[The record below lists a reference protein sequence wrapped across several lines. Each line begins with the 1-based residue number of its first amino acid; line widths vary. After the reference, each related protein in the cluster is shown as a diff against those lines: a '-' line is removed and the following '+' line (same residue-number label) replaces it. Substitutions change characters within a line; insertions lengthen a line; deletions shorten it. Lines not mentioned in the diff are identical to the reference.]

1 MLAPHKQI
9 GIIEHTVDRMAYIP
23 TSFYTI
29 MKRTLALSLILAAL
43 LSPLQAAEWNSS
55 TTGDQTISENV
66 TVTST
71 ANVGNI
77 TFTGDSVVSG
87 SGSIGGSG
95 NIVVNSGTVVFDGV
109 SRPNSRGNIT
119 IASGATLEIKNGA
132 QLLLSGD
139 HNSTSVVTVNGTLK
153 VEHLNYGGSLGKLH
167 DNIGVQNYT
176 ESLVLNSPNN
186 ASSAAVCSRVEIT
199 ESGSATI
206 GARLNGWGTY
216 FTFAVADGK
225 SFSWDPSTN
234 GNVIAYGDAGSVLVL
249 EAGEGATFTLGKN
262 IGTGLSIN
270 KDGAG
275 TLVLNS
281 TLNLDSGRSI
291 SINSG
296 TVKFGDNARITSAGN
311 GFFVGANAAM
321 DLDGKGGIGGQAVTV
336 NGAVI
341 NGQNNEMN
349 LSLTSTGKFS
359 ISGDASSGYSGSV
372 VLTEG
377 ATIDLGG
384 YIFYNTID
392 ISAGGTLIN
401 ATNHRGTVMLGADE
415 EGITTLDSE
424 ALATYS
430 SSLATTGSIVAEISE
445 DFVTKSPDFE
455 LLKGRLYAAG
465 AVSITGT
472 GEESVSITG
481 YTTEFGAVSAQGS
494 YDGDITI
501 TDVLDVTL
509 SDNHATNSTTESW
522 MRAGALSAGGAV
534 TIEATG
540 DVVISGNSSAVDTMS
555 AGAIFAGGG
564 DLTIEAASITV
575 GNNTTGT
582 GDGDDFSGGAL
593 RSGVSISLTST
604 EGDIVVARN
613 SADYSGGALYADG
626 GVVIASAADTEIAGN
641 KAILGDGGAIYSME
655 DVVITPVE
663 GGAVSITG
671 NEAGLSGGAIYSQGN
686 VNLSGGPML
695 ISGNTAGSAG
705 GAIYA
710 EGDVS
715 ISADAGDIVFTGNT
729 AGGEANDIELWGG
742 TAELSASN
750 GNTLELQGGVTYAGV
765 INITSDA
772 DSTVKLGGTSST
784 EEFCITDGRVVGIT
798 GDDGTP
804 ATIEVS
810 SAVTL
815 DSAYLQ
821 DLVLLADE
829 ATLSSTASTYVFDNV
844 GSLLEV
850 SIDDDVASI
859 TSTVGLLEGFG
870 TMEGNLTIGLSL
882 DFLSAAMAAAEGA
895 AVDIALTLCLDSTEI
910 TGEEFVFTLDE
921 STLALM
927 ESSKLEEFGFY
938 VNGELLDKS
947 SVTLTEG
954 SEVIFGVKQMTALIP
969 EPTTTTL
976 SLLALSAL
984 CLRRRR
990 QK

>member
-1 MLAPHKQI
+1 
-9 GIIEHTVDRMAYIP
+9 
-23 TSFYTI
+23 

-55 TTGDQTISENV
+55 TTGNQTVSENV
-66 TVTST
+66 TVTGT

-77 TFTGDSVVSG
+77 IFTGDSTVSG
-87 SGSIGGSG
+87 EGSIGGSG
-95 NIVVNSGTVVFDGV
+95 NIDVNSGTVVFDGV
-109 SRPNSRGNIT
+109 SRPYSKGNIN
-119 IASGATLEIKNGA
+119 IASGATLEIKGGA
-132 QLLLSGD
+132 KLLSSEGENA
-139 HNSTSVVTVNGTLK
+139 HNATSVVTVRGTLR
-153 VEHLNYGGSLGKLH
+153 VENLNYNGSLGCLH
-167 DNIGVQNYT
+167 DNIGVEIDGIKYT
-176 ESLVLNSPNN
+176 DSFQLWDG
-186 ASSAAVCSRVEIT
+186 ARVEIT

-206 GARLNGWGTY
+206 GALVKGYGQTV
-216 FTFAVADGK
+216 TIAVDAGK
-225 SFSWDPSTN
+225 SFTWAASGN
-234 GNVIAYGDAGSVLVL
+234 GNVIAEYGGDSGSKLVL
-249 EAGEGATFTLGKN
+249 EAGEGAVFTLGKN
-262 IGTGLSIN
+262 IGAGLGIN
-270 KDGAG
+270 KEGTG

-281 TLNLDSGRSI
+281 TLNLVSGRRIEI
-291 SINSG
+291 SAG
-296 TVKFGDNARITSAGN
+296 TVKFGDNASITSAGD
-311 GFFVGANAAM
+311 GFFVGEKGTM
-321 DLDGKGGIGGQAVTV
+321 DLEGKGGISGQSVTV

-392 ISAGGTLIN
+392 ISAGGTLLN
-401 ATNHRGTVMLGADE
+401 ATKHRGTIMLGADE

-430 SSLATTGSIVAEISE
+430 SSLATTGSIVAEISD

-494 YDGDITI
+494 YDGDITV
-501 TDVLDVTL
+501 TDVLNVTL

-555 AGAIFAGGG
+555 AGAIFASGG

-575 GNNTTGT
+575 KNNTTGT
-582 GDGDDFSGGAL
+582 GEGDDFSGGAL

-604 EGDIVVARN
+604 EGDIVVAGN

-641 KAILGDGGAIYSME
+641 RAILGDGGAIYSME

-671 NEAGLSGGAIYSQGN
+671 NVAGLSGGAIYSQGN

-815 DSAYLQ
+815 DYAYLQ

-829 ATLSSTASTYVFDNV
+829 ATLSSDASTYVFDNV

-910 TGEEFVFTLDE
+910 TGEGFVFTLDE

>member
-1 MLAPHKQI
+1 
-9 GIIEHTVDRMAYIP
+9 
-23 TSFYTI
+23 
-29 MKRTLALSLILAAL
+29 MKRTLTLSLILAAL
-43 LSPLQAAEWNSS
+43 LAPLQAVQWDSS
-55 TTGDQTISENV
+55 TTGNQTVAENV
-66 TVTST
+66 TVTDT

-95 NIVVNSGTVVFDGV
+95 NITVNSGTVVFDGV
-109 SRPNSRGNIT
+109 SRPNSTGNIT

-132 QLLLSGD
+132 QLLLRGEGD
-139 HNSTSVVTVNGTLK
+139 AYHNRTSVVTVNGTLK
-153 VEHLNYGGSLGKLH
+153 VEHLNYGGSLGNLA
-167 DNIGVQNYT
+167 DQA
-176 ESLVLNSPNN
+176 SLVLNGG
-186 ASSAAVCSRVEIT
+186 SRVVIT
-199 ESGSATI
+199 GSTNNDNLRAGIGVSLTGSGQEYTV
-206 GARLNGWGTY
+206 
-216 FTFAVADGK
+216 AVAEGKTFNWEKSDGYI
-225 SFSWDPSTN
+225 TAAE
-234 GNVIAYGDAGSVLVL
+234 GAGAGSKLKLV
-249 EAGEGATFTLGKN
+249 AGKDATFTLGKDV
-262 IGTGLSIN
+262 GAGLGID
-270 KDGAG
+270 KEGLG

-281 TLNLDSGRSI
+281 TLNLVSGRNI
-291 SINSG
+291 WICDG
-296 TVKFGDNARITSAGN
+296 TVKFGAEASISLAG
-311 GFFVGANAAM
+311 GVFVVADPATM
-321 DLDGKGGIGGQAVTV
+321 DLEGNSGISGLSVTV

-359 ISGDASSGYSGSV
+359 ISGDASSGYSGSI
-372 VLTEG
+372 VLAEG
-377 ATIDLGG
+377 AEVDLGD

-392 ISAGGTLIN
+392 ISAGGSLLN
-401 ATNHRGTVMLGADE
+401 ASNHRGTVVLGVDDE
-415 EGITTLDSE
+415 GMTYLDSDTLV
-424 ALATYS
+424 AYS
-430 SSLATTGSIVAEISE
+430 SSLASTGSVAAELTQ
-445 DFVTKSPDFE
+445 DFVSESPDFE

-472 GEESVSITG
+472 GAESVSITG

-494 YDGDITI
+494 YDGDITV
-501 TDVLDVTL
+501 TDVLNVTL

-564 DLTIEAASITV
+564 DLTIEAASISV
-575 GNNTTGT
+575 ENNTTGT
-582 GDGDDFSGGAL
+582 GEGDDFSGGAL

-641 KAILGDGGAIYSME
+641 RAILGDGGAIYSME

-671 NEAGLSGGAIYSQGN
+671 NEAGLYGGAIYSQGN

-695 ISGNTAGSAG
+695 ISGNTAVSAG

-710 EGDVS
+710 EGYVS

-729 AGGEANDIELWGG
+729 AGGEANDIELCGG

-784 EEFCITDGRVVGIT
+784 ESLTIEDGRVQGIY
-798 GDDGTP
+798 DADGNQ
-804 ATIEVS
+804 AVINVS
-810 SAVTL
+810 
-815 DSAYLQ
+815 
-821 DLVLLADE
+821 
-829 ATLSSTASTYVFDNV
+829 
-844 GSLLEV
+844 
-850 SIDDDVASI
+850 
-859 TSTVGLLEGFG
+859 
-870 TMEGNLTIGLSL
+870 
-882 DFLSAAMAAAEGA
+882 
-895 AVDIALTLCLDSTEI
+895 
-910 TGEEFVFTLDE
+910 
-921 STLALM
+921 
-927 ESSKLEEFGFY
+927 
-938 VNGELLDKS
+938 S
-947 SVTLTEG
+947 SVTLSNARLQDIALVDEYNEAALISSSSSPSTYVYNATVGMLEIMDDGTVSCTSSAPLVNGFLTVEGVLTIGMTLDFFTTALAEANGNAVNITLTLLDEETGIGSEDVGSFTLTLSDEVIGWLDESDLEEYGFYDAEG
-954 SEVIFGVKQMTALIP
+954 SLLGTREVVLEEGGAVVFAISGLTMIP